1 MIRRLLLLDH
11 PQETRFFL
19 FVGAFGLA
27 LATVYW
33 FLTYEVA
40 GTVLLLGFGA
50 GAGLL
55 GVGLYRSRPG
65 AVRAGADAARRDA
78 DASEAGRDGGD
89 ASAVDQ
95 VTAGGEDVPG
105 GGAGGVDTPFS
116 TPLGRLPGETLA
128 PLALGLGMALGLTAV
143 VFGPWL
149 LVAGLV
155 PLAWGAWTW
164 LTAARDE
171 LRAAV
176 RQEAPETAPDL
187 APDLVADTGER

>member
-19 FVGAFGLA
+19 FLGAFGVGLA
-27 LATVYW
+27 VIYW

-40 GTVLLLGFGA
+40 GTILLLGFGG

-55 GVGLYRSRPG
+55 GVGLYRSRPSTVALG
-65 AVRAGADAARRDA
+65 IAARAGRW
-78 DASEAGRDGGD
+78 GP
-89 ASAVDQ
+89 AVEQ
-95 VTAGGEDVPG
+95 VAGGEAEDVPG
-105 GGAGGVDTPFS
+105 GGTGGVDTPFA
-116 TPLGRLPGETLA
+116 TPLGRLPTETLA
-128 PLALGLGMALGLTAV
+128 PLSLGLGIALGLTAV

-176 RQEAPETAPDL
+176 RQEAAETAPDL